1 MAKNQIVSAHGYSP
15 MGAIVGNKKTRAKTG
30 NTMLEGAGGN
40 TLQDRGAIQY
50 PAFWSMTPYDNN
62 NFMLRWQT
70 YTRLYYTSW
79 EAKKIVEIPIND
91 AFRIKPNLVGI
102 EEEEKMALMNAMDK
116 IGGWEKMRRCAIQ
129 ERLLGG
135 CALLLGVADNQDDP
149 AKPID
154 KKSIDKGDL
163 KFVNVVTINQ
173 ISNPEY
179 DMDPFSPG
187 FDKPKYYFVNGIK
200 THVSRLIIFDGDP
213 LFNYASQKIMQA
225 YRVNP
230 QGFGESVLASLWDSI
245 IRCVGT
251 QQAAYQLI
259 QKASVTLVKS
269 ENLLNLEG
277 TKKGDIAM
285 QQLEDMA
292 RMLSIYRAAIL
303 KGKGVEIQETGS
315 SFGSVPEL
323 LMSYIQILS
332 AASDIPASRFIG
344 QAPGGLN
351 ATGEGDLENY
361 YNSIASYQE
370 SRLDPKY
377 EKLFDILGPSVLGA
391 ERWAEVRKDFELEY
405 ESLWN
410 LDGTEKASVDETTV
424 RILTTLKEAGIV
436 TPEFIVDEVN
446 SKKIFSNPLNKDDIQ
461 DDMGVDYNNL
471 DNPDEITDHT
481 NKALGDL
488 INGSDNPELKAKEG
502 QEQVQTPEARQ

>member
-1 MAKNQIVSAHGYSP
+1 MAKTQTVSAHGYSP
-15 MGAIVGNKKTRAKTG
+15 LNAIIGNKKTRAKTG
-30 NTMLEGAGGN
+30 NTMLNGAGGN
-40 TLQDRGAIQY
+40 TIQDRGALQY
-50 PAFWSMTPYDNN
+50 PSFWSLTPYDQN

-79 EAKKIVEIPIND
+79 EAKKIVEIPVND
-91 AFRIKPNLVGI
+91 AFRIKPNLLGVR
-102 EEEEKMALMNAMDK
+102 EEEKTALMNAMDK
-116 IGGWEKMRRCAIQ
+116 IGGWDKMRRAAIQ

-135 CALLLGVADNQDDP
+135 CAILLGVADEQDDP
-149 AKPID
+149 SKPID
-154 KKSIDKGDL
+154 LSKVDKGDL
-163 KFVNVVTINQ
+163 KFLNIITINQ
-173 ISNPEY
+173 IANPEY
-179 DMDPFSPG
+179 DTDPFSPG
-187 FDKPKYYFVNGIK
+187 FDKPKFYFVNGIK

-213 LFNYASQKIMQA
+213 LFNYASQRVMQA

-277 TKKGDIAM
+277 TRKGDEAIA
-285 QQLEDMA
+285 QLEDMA
-292 RMLSIYRAAIL
+292 RMISIYRAAIL
-303 KGKGVEIQETGS
+303 KGKGVELQESGA

-361 YNSIASYQE
+361 YNAIASYQE

-377 EKLFDILGPSVLGA
+377 EKLFDVLGPSILGA
-391 ERWAEVRKDFELEY
+391 ERWAQVKKEFELEF

-410 LDGTEKASVDETTV
+410 LDGTEKATVDETNV
-424 RILTTLKEAGIV
+424 RILTALKEAGIV
-436 TPEFIVDEVN
+436 SPEFVVDEIN
-446 SKKIFSNPLNKDDIQ
+446 SKKIFATPLSKDDINDQ
-461 DDMGVDYNNL
+461 MEVEYNNSPE
-471 DNPDEITDHT
+471 DIKEHTD
-481 NKALGDL
+481 KSLGEL
-488 INGSDNPELKAKEG
+488 INGTNNPEQKTKES
-502 QEQVQTPEARQ
+502 

>member
-1 MAKNQIVSAHGYSP
+1 MAKNQIVSAHGFSP
-15 MGAIVGNKKTRAKTG
+15 MNAIVGNKKTRAKTG
-30 NTMLEGAGGN
+30 NTMLNGAGGN
-40 TLQDRGAIQY
+40 TTQDRGAIQY
-50 PAFWSMTPYDNN
+50 PSFWSMTPYDQNN
-62 NFMLRWQT
+62 YMLRWQT

-79 EAKKIVEIPIND
+79 EAKKIVEIPVND

-102 EEEEKMALMNAMDK
+102 KDEEKMALMNAMEK
-116 IGGWEKMRRCAIQ
+116 LSGWEKMRRAAIQ

-135 CALLLGVADNQDDP
+135 CAVLLGVADKQEDP
-149 AKPID
+149 SKPID
-154 KKSIDKGDL
+154 KKAIEKGDL
-163 KFVNVVTINQ
+163 KFLNIVTINQ
-173 ISNPEY
+173 LGNPEY
-179 DMDPFSPG
+179 DNDPFSDG
-187 FDKPKYYFVNGIK
+187 FDKPKYYYVNGIK

-213 LFNYASQKIMQA
+213 LFNYASQKVMQA

-230 QGFGESVLASLWDSI
+230 QGFGESVLAALWDSI

-259 QKASVTLVKS
+259 QKASITLVKS
-269 ENLLNLEG
+269 ENLLSLEG
-277 TKKGDIAM
+277 TKKGEEAIA
-285 QQLEDMA
+285 QLEDMA
-292 RMLSIYRAAIL
+292 RMISIFRAAIL
-303 KGKGVEIQETGS
+303 KGKGVELQETGA

-361 YNSIASYQE
+361 YNAIAAYQE
-370 SRLDPKY
+370 SRLDPKF

-410 LDGTEKASVDETTV
+410 LDGTEKATVDETNV
-424 RILTTLKEAGIV
+424 RMLTTLKEAGLV
-436 TPEFIVDEVN
+436 SPEFVVNEIN
-446 SKKIFSNPLNKDDIQ
+446 SKKIFTNPLKEEDIQ
-461 DDMGVDYNNL
+461 DQMEIPYTNS
-471 DNPDEITDHT
+471 PDEITDQT
-481 NKALGDL
+481 DKALGDL

-502 QEQVQTPEARQ
+502 KEQV

>member
-1 MAKNQIVSAHGYSP
+1 MAKNQIVSAHGFSP
-15 MGAIVGNKKTRAKTG
+15 MNAIVGNKKTRAKTG
-30 NTMLEGAGGN
+30 NTMLNGAGGN
-40 TLQDRGAIQY
+40 TTQDRGAIQY
-50 PAFWSMTPYDNN
+50 PSFWSMTPYDQNN
-62 NFMLRWQT
+62 YMLRWQT

-79 EAKKIVEIPIND
+79 EAKKIVEIPVND

-102 EEEEKMALMNAMDK
+102 TDEEKMALMNAMDK
-116 IGGWEKMRRCAIQ
+116 LSGWEKMRRAAIQ

-135 CALLLGVADNQDDP
+135 CAVLLGVADKQEDP
-149 AKPID
+149 SKPID
-154 KKSIDKGDL
+154 KKALEKGDL
-163 KFVNVVTINQ
+163 KFLNIVTINQ
-173 ISNPEY
+173 LGNPEY
-179 DMDPFSPG
+179 DNDPFSDG
-187 FDKPKYYFVNGIK
+187 FDKPKYYYVNGIK

-213 LFNYASQKIMQA
+213 LFNYASQKVMQA

-230 QGFGESVLASLWDSI
+230 QGFGESVLAALWDSI

-259 QKASVTLVKS
+259 QKASITLVKS
-269 ENLLNLEG
+269 ENLLSLEG
-277 TKKGDIAM
+277 TKKGEEAIA
-285 QQLEDMA
+285 QLEDMA
-292 RMLSIYRAAIL
+292 RMISIFRAAIL
-303 KGKGVEIQETGS
+303 KGKGVELQETGA

-361 YNSIASYQE
+361 YNAIAAYQE
-370 SRLDPKY
+370 SRLDPKF

-410 LDGTEKASVDETTV
+410 LDGTEKATVDETNV
-424 RILTTLKEAGIV
+424 RMLTTLKEAGIV
-436 TPEFIVDEVN
+436 DSEYIVDEIN
-446 SKKIFSNPLNKDDIQ
+446 SKKIFSNPLDKDKINDN
-461 DDMGVDYNNL
+461 MGVDFHNT
-471 DNPDEITDHT
+471 PDEIRDQTD
-481 NKALGDL
+481 KALGDL

-502 QEQVQTPEARQ
+502 QEQV

>member
-1 MAKNQIVSAHGYSP
+1 MAKTNTVSAHGYSP
-15 MGAIVGNKKTRAKTG
+15 LNAIVGNKRTRVK
-30 NTMLEGAGGN
+30 NTLLNGAGGN

-50 PAFWSMTPYDNN
+50 PAFWSLTPYDQN

-91 AFRIKPNLVGI
+91 AFRIKPNLLGVD
-102 EEEEKMALMNAMDK
+102 EKEKMALMNAMDK
-116 IGGWEKMRRCAIQ
+116 IDGWEKMRRAAIQ

-135 CALLLGVADNQDDP
+135 CALLLGVAEEQDDP

-154 KKSIDKGDL
+154 KTKIDKGDL

-173 ISNPEY
+173 IANPEY
-179 DMDPFSPG
+179 DTDPFSPG
-187 FDKPKYYFVNGIK
+187 FDKPKYYFINGIK

-213 LFNYASQKIMQA
+213 LFNYASQRVMQA

-259 QKASVTLVKS
+259 QKASITLVKS

-277 TKKGDIAM
+277 TRKGDEAVA
-285 QQLEDMA
+285 QLEDMA
-292 RMLSIYRAAIL
+292 RMISIYRAAIL
-303 KGKGVEIQETGS
+303 KGKGVELQETDAH
-315 SFGSVPEL
+315 FGSVPEL

-361 YNSIASYQE
+361 YNAIQSYQE

-377 EKLFDILGPSVLGA
+377 EQLFDVLGPSILGK
-391 ERWAEVRKDFELEY
+391 ERWDSIKKDFELEF

-410 LDGTEKASVDETTV
+410 LDGTEKAQVDETNV
-424 RILTTLKEAGIV
+424 RILTALKEAGIV
-436 TPEFIVDEVN
+436 SPEFVVDEIN
-446 SKKIFSNPLNKDDIQ
+446 SKKIFSTPLDKDDIQ
-461 DDMGVDYNNL
+461 EDMGIEYNNTEDKKDTEQSL
-471 DNPDEITDHT
+471 
-481 NKALGDL
+481 KDL
-488 INGSDNPELKAKEG
+488 INGGNHTEPKT
-502 QEQVQTPEARQ
+502 QES